1 MSIRID
7 QTFKKNAL
15 REEKILKDNK
25 YFLGRT
31 HWDKSIVNFFN
42 SDAKYYVCQE
52 SLRDVFI
59 NSNDLWE
66 FKNSSKVK
74 LFSVIS
80 GPLYKGIDFVLKTAR
95 LLFEHTKINFEWSI
109 CGVDSLSFFEE
120 VYKIDADKV
129 CVNAIGILSQNDLK
143 NRLISSSLF
152 IHPSYI
158 ENSPNSVC
166 EAQSLGIPVIAT
178 NVGGISSLIKN
189 KETGFLVPAN
199 DSVKLAHT
207 IKKYHRNE
215 SILKKI
221 SNNAIKEAA
230 IRHDPNKIKNT
241 LISIYKNV
249 LNDH

>member
-1 MSIRID
+1 MQGSLPSYYDARYPVGMSVLNKIFSFNTSIKDKLMSIRID

-15 REEKILKDNK
+15 REEKNIKRQCGH
-25 YFLGRT
+25 FLEET

-80 GPLYKGIDFVLKTAR
+80 GPLYKGIDFVLK
-95 LLFEHTKINFEWSI
+95 LFEHTKINFEWSI

-178 NVGGISSLIKN
+178 NVGGISSLIKT
-189 KETGFLVPAN
+189 KKLVF
-199 DSVKLAHT
+199 
-207 IKKYHRNE
+207 
-215 SILKKI
+215 
-221 SNNAIKEAA
+221 
-230 IRHDPNKIKNT
+230 
-241 LISIYKNV
+241 
-249 LNDH
+249 